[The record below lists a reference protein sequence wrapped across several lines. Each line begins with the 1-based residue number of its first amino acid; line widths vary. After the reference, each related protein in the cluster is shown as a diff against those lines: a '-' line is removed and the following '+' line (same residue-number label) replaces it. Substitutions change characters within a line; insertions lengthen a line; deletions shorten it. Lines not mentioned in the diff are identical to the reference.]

1 MAAEHVVRRLLS
13 PLRDAAIVDRALA
26 DVPDLARSPREAFAR
41 IVRAV
46 DRAEAANVSV
56 VELMRSPREA
66 FALEASTTT
75 RETARARATKAVESA
90 SDALMR
96 TVRKDEGSAS
106 ARDGRMD
113 GKWHVGGTMKGTST
127 REEDLKVRF
136 WNLWGGSRACR
147 TVMTKSA
154 RDSVYRN
161 PERLERA
168 VLNLD
173 RVAPFVDSPML
184 LHRAPE
190 LLEYPT
196 EEIVRR
202 LVRMKFLFAS
212 FYSVDVGFVATQ
224 TPSLLLLE
232 PETLARAVGAFAD
245 GDVATLAARVAE
257 FVARDGIDAFAALGT
272 TTSRVEAVN
281 EAVTSV

>member
-56 VELMRSPREA
+56 AELMRSPREA

-75 RETARARATKAVESA
+75 RATARARATKAVESA

-96 TVRKDEGSAS
+96 TVRKDAGSAS

-113 GKWHVGGTMKGTST
+113 GKWLVARDDEGDVDARGGFEGSVLEPVGGVEGVPDGDD
-127 REEDLKVRF
+127 EE
-136 WNLWGGSRACR
+136 RAR
-147 TVMTKSA
+147 NSA
-154 RDSVYRN
+154 YRN

-212 FYSVDVGFVATQ
+212 FY
-224 TPSLLLLE
+224 L
-232 PETLARAVGAFAD
+232 
-245 GDVATLAARVAE
+245 
-257 FVARDGIDAFAALGT
+257 
-272 TTSRVEAVN
+272 
-281 EAVTSV
+281 

>member
-1 MAAEHVVRRLLS
+1 
-13 PLRDAAIVDRALA
+13 
-26 DVPDLARSPREAFAR
+26 
-41 IVRAV
+41 
-46 DRAEAANVSV
+46 
-56 VELMRSPREA
+56 
-66 FALEASTTT
+66 
-75 RETARARATKAVESA
+75 
-90 SDALMR
+90 
-96 TVRKDEGSAS
+96 
-106 ARDGRMD
+106 
-113 GKWHVGGTMKGTST
+113 
-127 REEDLKVRF
+127 
-136 WNLWGGSRACR
+136 
-147 TVMTKSA
+147 MTKSA
-154 RDSVYRN
+154 RNSAYRN

-202 LVRMKFLFAS
+202 LVRMKFLFAA
-212 FYSVDVGFVATQ
+212 VDVGFVATQ

-257 FVARDGIDAFAALGT
+257 FVERDGIDAFAALGT
-272 TTSRVEAVN
+272 MTSRVEAAN
-281 EAVTSV
+281 EAVTSVEWIFFCCISFQRRHV

>member
-26 DVPDLARSPREAFAR
+26 DVPELARSPREAFAR

-56 VELMRSPREA
+56 TELMRSPREA

-75 RETARARATKAVESA
+75 RATARARATKAVESA

-96 TVRKDEGSAS
+96 TVRKDAGSAS

-113 GKWHVGGTMKGTST
+113 GKWLVAGTLKGTST

-136 WNLWGGSRACR
+136 WNLWGGSKACR

-154 RDSVYRN
+154 RNSAYRN

-202 LVRMKFLFAS
+202 LVRMKFLFAA
-212 FYSVDVGFVATQ
+212 VDVGFVATQ

-257 FVARDGIDAFAALGT
+257 FVERDGIDAFAALGT
-272 TTSRVEAVN
+272 MTSRVEAAN